1 MNEDRRLSHTSLL
14 TVGKDQITALRRTS
28 LLDDLW

>member
-14 TVGKDQITALRRTS
+14 TVGKDQNTNYGIDTHQPAG
-28 LLDDLW
+28 